1 MEIVQV
7 RDAAW
12 IKHECSLYIH
22 ISLTSQTLET
32 SAARLS
38 VSSLT
43 AHVGL
48 SQEMDRKG
56 YIRFSDTIL
65 RHLNLNNIALDW
77 QEDE

>member
-1 MEIVQV
+1 METVQV

-12 IKHECSLYIH
+12 IQQECSLYIH
-22 ISLTSQTLET
+22 ITLTSQTLEA
-32 SAARLS
+32 SAARLL

-56 YIRFSDTIL
+56 YISFSDTIL
-65 RHLNLNNIALDW
+65 WHLNLNNIALDW
-77 QEDE
+77 QEDQ

>member
-12 IKHECSLYIH
+12 IQHYCSLYIH
-22 ISLTSQTLET
+22 ITLTSQTLET
-32 SAARLS
+32 SAARLL

-56 YIRFSDTIL
+56 YISFSDT
-65 RHLNLNNIALDW
+65 
-77 QEDE
+77 